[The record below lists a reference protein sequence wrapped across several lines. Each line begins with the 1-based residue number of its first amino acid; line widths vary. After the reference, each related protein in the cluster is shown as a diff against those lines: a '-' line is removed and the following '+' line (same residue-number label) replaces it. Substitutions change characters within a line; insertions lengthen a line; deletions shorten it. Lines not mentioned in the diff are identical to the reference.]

1 MPSTSTSEVDNS
13 QLIEEPLQKD
23 QMCQTFP
30 VKDEEKH
37 NDIFNTNPVI
47 KCNNCG
53 YYTKLSKSDLN
64 LISKCSF
71 MQLIQQ
77 NNKSCFHYTGV
88 PSVSLLLGI
97 FTWLEPVAKKIKL
110 WDGKKKFETTGRSA
124 ARKRK
129 ALTLFEE
136 FCLCL
141 VRIRRGYDIVI
152 LSHLFGIATS
162 HISRILTS
170 WINFLSKCFQPLIKY
185 PSKKT
190 VKDNLPESFS
200 SFPRTR
206 VIIDCTEIYVE
217 KAFRPA
223 AQKATWSSYKS
234 SNTFKL
240 LVGIMP
246 SGAITFLSKLYSG
259 SISDQAIV
267 KESKFVDF
275 IEEGDDVMA
284 DRGFNIRHLLLKKK
298 ASLNIPAFSHGRCL
312 SAKAAKRSRRIA
324 SVRIHV
330 ERAIGR
336 MKTFRILSG
345 VIPIKLRFQLN
356 QIITIISALCNL
368 QDRLV

>member
-1 MPSTSTSEVDNS
+1 MQSCEPQT
-13 QLIEEPLQKD
+13 LEETLYVAEELTKD
-23 QMCQTFP
+23 KACQTSVFP
-30 VKDEEKH
+30 IYSENE
-37 NDIFNTNPVI
+37 DITEPTI

-53 YYTKLSKSDLN
+53 QYTKLSPADFK
-64 LISKCSF
+64 LISKCCF
-71 MQLIQQ
+71 TQLIQSGDD
-77 NNKSCFHYTGV
+77 KCFFYTGI
-88 PSVSLLLGI
+88 PSRSLLLAV
-97 FTWLEPVAKKIKL
+97 FKWLKPAARKLKL
-110 WDGKKKFETTGRSA
+110 WDGKYKFHNTGRSA
-124 ARKRK
+124 GRKRK

-136 FCLCL
+136 FCMTL
-141 VRIRRGYDIVI
+141 VRIRRGYDVVL
-152 LSHLFGIATS
+152 LSHLFGVANS
-162 HISRILTS
+162 HVCRILPS
-170 WINFLSKCFQPLIKY
+170 WINFLAKCFKPLIKW
-185 PSKKT
+185 PTKEVVEK
-190 VKDNLPESFS
+190 NLPESFK

-234 SNTFKL
+234 ANTFKL

-246 SGAITFLSKLYSG
+246 SGSITFLSKLYSG
-259 SISDQAIV
+259 AISDQSIV
-267 KESKFVDF
+267 KESKFVDM

-284 DRGFNIRHLLLKKK
+284 DRGFNIRHLLLRKK
-298 ASLNIPAFSHGRCL
+298 ATLNIPAFSHGKCL
-312 SAKAAKRSRRIA
+312 SSKAAKRSRRIA

-356 QIITIISALCNL
+356 QIITIIAALCNL